1 MDNLSSLPGYCR
13 RHELTDHA
21 GFERGVNFIEAVM
34 KARQHALIEFVP
46 IWMYKPMKGFCREQ
60 LVNDIDDLEGF
71 EGHIGQMVIR
81 IVHHYLVGG
90 WGLEDT
96 EEAGVLLAD
105 QVTL

>member
-46 IWMYKPMKGFCREQ
+46 IWMYKPMKGFYRKQ
-60 LVNDIDDLEGF
+60 LGNDFGDLEGF
-71 EGHIGQMVIR
+71 EGHISEMAC
-81 IVHHYLVGG
+81 IVHHYLVDG

-96 EEAGVLLAD
+96 EGAGVLLAD
-105 QVTL
+105 QVNL